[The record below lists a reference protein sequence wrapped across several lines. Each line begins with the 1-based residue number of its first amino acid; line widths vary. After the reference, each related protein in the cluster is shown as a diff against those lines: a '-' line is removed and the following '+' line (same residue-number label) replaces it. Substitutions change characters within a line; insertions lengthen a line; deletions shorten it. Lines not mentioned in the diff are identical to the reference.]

1 MTREEELQN
10 PGGIV
15 HSNDRWVGM
24 TEDQPDPKLVK
35 FIPGYGLRALARNIR
50 SYQREGIN
58 TLLGLAIKWAP
69 RKDNNDPEA
78 YAKFLADFCSWHA
91 ETPVVFESIIFL
103 LVKGIVTR
111 ENGRCIY
118 SDAYITQ
125 WITPTQGKPAM
136 SDPTPPVSA
145 AANMLRPSASKSAGA
160 LIGGAVAQLLC
171 QGLIDFAHLTP
182 STMTAGS
189 ITAICIFLASH
200 IIKD

>member
-1 MTREEELQN
+1 MTREEELNN

-15 HSNDRWVGM
+15 HSQDRWLGM
-24 TEDQPDPKLVK
+24 SEDQPDPKLVK
-35 FIPGYGLRALARNIR
+35 FLPGYGLRALARNIR

-69 RKDNNDPEA
+69 RKDNNDPTA
-78 YAKFLADFCSWHA
+78 YAAFLADFCHWQP
-91 ETPVVFESIIFL
+91 ETPVVFESIMFL

-118 SDAYITQ
+118 PDALINQ
-125 WITPTQGKPAM
+125 AIAPQGKPAM
-136 SDPTPPVSA
+136 PDPVPAPSTAS
-145 AANMLRPSASKSAGA
+145 NMLRPSASKSAGA